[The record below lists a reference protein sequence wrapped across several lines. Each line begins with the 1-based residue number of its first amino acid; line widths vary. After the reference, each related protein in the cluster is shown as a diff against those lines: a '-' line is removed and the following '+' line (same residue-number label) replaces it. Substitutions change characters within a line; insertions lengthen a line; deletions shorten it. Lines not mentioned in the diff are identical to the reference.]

1 MLINAQI
8 NNYKITKQ
16 VGSGAFGLV
25 YHCVDLTTNKE
36 FAVKA
41 ILKQQN
47 LPKDMLQMNP
57 NNANSK
63 ASNVKKSNVLQ
74 QQLYHFFKSYA
85 NKVFLPSIN
94 LDSLMNMPLEQLSS
108 ENNYY
113 KEIIL
118 HLRSN
123 HLSNVVKIFEILESS
138 IAIFTVME
146 YFPMDLFTSIVDEQH
161 FAHNPLLIK
170 KVFIQLAGL
179 LKKLADIDIYHCDI
193 KPENILLDSNDNV
206 KLCDFGLATD
216 KLFLNMD
223 TCVGSSYYMAPE
235 RVSGSGEIIRDCVL
249 NCKVNDRLKVM
260 MSLSNLNQYPTTA
273 GDVWSLSIILMNLLT
288 TRNPWLKATPT
299 DATFSHFINN
309 KKVLSKILD
318 LSDDMLELLIG
329 TEAMGENYKHNY
341 NNLTDFANDPLA
353 GVKLHGIM
361 SLNPWER
368 GDSEV
373 LEYFIS
379 RVAKA
384 EQFLRDSQDQNTNKT
399 LKGGRLGICR
409 KLEDYEIDEILERR
423 SNFNNLPFS
432 TQQQQQQEILEEE
445 DPDNLMNFN
454 GITNNNSNLNNPY
467 FQQNKLSYENLM
479 DQFYKN
485 MSSKSGT
492 NLLQHQQINTL
503 VNTRENTMKTLSSTG
518 STVSQSNNL
527 FDNQQTNYLNFKS
540 GFEQISEQNNNNSN
554 SNNNN
559 GHDFSFFDLGLENEA
574 FEASKLN
581 DNINFFL
588 NKFKSDD
595 FDSNMDMLMEDS
607 TM

>member
-41 ILKQQN
+41 ILKQQT

-170 KVFIQLAGL
+170 KAFIQLAGL

-235 RVSGSGEIIRDCVL
+235 RVSGS
-249 NCKVNDRLKVM
+249 VM

-288 TRNPWLKATPT
+288 TRNPWLKATPS

-318 LSDDMLELLIG
+318 LSDDMLELLI
-329 TEAMGENYKHNY
+329 
-341 NNLTDFANDPLA
+341 
-353 GVKLHGIM
+353 
-361 SLNPWER
+361 
-368 GDSEV
+368 
-373 LEYFIS
+373 
-379 RVAKA
+379 
-384 EQFLRDSQDQNTNKT
+384 
-399 LKGGRLGICR
+399 
-409 KLEDYEIDEILERR
+409 
-423 SNFNNLPFS
+423 
-432 TQQQQQQEILEEE
+432 
-445 DPDNLMNFN
+445 
-454 GITNNNSNLNNPY
+454 
-467 FQQNKLSYENLM
+467 
-479 DQFYKN
+479 
-485 MSSKSGT
+485 
-492 NLLQHQQINTL
+492 
-503 VNTRENTMKTLSSTG
+503 
-518 STVSQSNNL
+518 
-527 FDNQQTNYLNFKS
+527 
-540 GFEQISEQNNNNSN
+540 
-554 SNNNN
+554 
-559 GHDFSFFDLGLENEA
+559 
-574 FEASKLN
+574 
-581 DNINFFL
+581 
-588 NKFKSDD
+588 
-595 FDSNMDMLMEDS
+595 
-607 TM
+607 